1 MGVLARKRPGWQ
13 QSSESD
19 CSERASTPSLCITVG
34 SVALQPRG
42 KLGMLS
48 HGMQ

>member
-1 MGVLARKRPGWQ
+1 MGMLARKRPGWQ

-19 CSERASTPSLCITVG
+19 CSKRASTPSFCITVG

-42 KLGMLS
+42 EPGMLS